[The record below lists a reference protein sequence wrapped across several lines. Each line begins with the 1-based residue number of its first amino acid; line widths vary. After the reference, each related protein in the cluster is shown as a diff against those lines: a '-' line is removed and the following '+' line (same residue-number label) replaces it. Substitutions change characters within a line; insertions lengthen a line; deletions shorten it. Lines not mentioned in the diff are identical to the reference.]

1 MIDDPAV
8 NLLARARVPSRVC
21 APGPSINKSP
31 YSALSPPRVP
41 TEVEVETA
49 VLRDVRRRR
58 ADRFLKGP
66 VRMNDIAAA
75 AQLPGKAL
83 AVYLAIRHR
92 TDLTRKNAVKLP
104 AGLMR
109 DLGVSKDA
117 KARALRQ
124 LEAAGM
130 ITVRRQDGQ
139 SPIIA
144 LKREGE

>member
-1 MIDDPAV
+1 
-8 NLLARARVPSRVC
+8 
-21 APGPSINKSP
+21 
-31 YSALSPPRVP
+31 
-41 TEVEVETA
+41 
-49 VLRDVRRRR
+49 
-58 ADRFLKGP
+58 
-66 VRMNDIAAA
+66 MNDIAAA